1 MVLLAN
7 NFQNII
13 KKRSLRWNVANK
25 WLSLTKLYNYIS
37 DI

>member
-1 MVLLAN
+1 MVLSMN

-13 KKRSLRWNVANK
+13 KKRSLRWNVVNK
-25 WLSLTKLYNYIS
+25 WLSLTKLYNYIN